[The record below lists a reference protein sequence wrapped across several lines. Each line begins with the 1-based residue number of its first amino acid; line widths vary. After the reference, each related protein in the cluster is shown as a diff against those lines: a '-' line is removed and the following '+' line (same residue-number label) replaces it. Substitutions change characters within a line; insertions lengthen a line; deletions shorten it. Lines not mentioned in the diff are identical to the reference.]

1 MHRRSNCND
10 SETRGCLHHSRTTK
24 TYTDKPSRRVQVLRK
39 VDAEEAAATIDPW
52 ADELPPER
60 LLAEEPAAGSVAAER
75 ALESLG
81 ARELQLSN
89 GMRVV
94 FRPSDLQDDQI
105 LLMVCT
111 LGNPGAVCVDVVAV
125 VC

>member
-1 MHRRSNCND
+1 M
-10 SETRGCLHHSRTTK
+10 
-24 TYTDKPSRRVQVLRK
+24 QVLRR
-39 VDAEEAAATIDPW
+39 VDAEEAAAAIDPW
-52 ADELPPER
+52 TDELPPER
-60 LLAEEPAAGSVAAER
+60 LLAEEPTAGSVAAER
-75 ALESLG
+75 DLESLG

-105 LLMVCT
+105 LLMVRT
-111 LGNPGAVCVDVVAV
+111 LWNSGAVCLEVVAV